1 MNYFLSVII
10 IGLVSLA
17 ARTEA
22 QNITA
27 NDFQSVPEI
36 LGALGDPGHSP
47 SQLAWGHFL
56 AIGKDGKI
64 YAADV
69 LNWRFQVFAPTTA
82 TGKLAKYVPSR
93 RMFWDRVASSG
104 WSTRTTVPKN

>member
-1 MNYFLSVII
+1 MTFNLC
-10 IGLVSLA
+10 
-17 ARTEA
+17 
-22 QNITA
+22 
-27 NDFQSVPEI
+27 PKI

-47 SQLAWGHFL
+47 SQLVCGHFL

-82 TGKLAKYVPSR
+82 TGRVAKYVPSR
-93 RMFWDRVASSG
+93 RMFWDRVASAG
-104 WSTRTTVPKN
+104 WSTRTTLPKKLKSDCAGEFRESRLDLRHY